1 MQNPPPGQ
9 QTSTGLAPNVAGALS
24 YIWIVGLV
32 MFFLEKTN
40 NFIRFHAMQSVL
52 YGVAG
57 TVVMTILAILNAI
70 IAIIF
75 GVASAAAGGPNI
87 IGTLISLISGII
99 WLVIPLVYLAGLVL
113 GAVKAY
119 QGAMF
124 KFPVIGNLAEKIAG
138 GSSI

>member
-9 QTSTGLAPNVAGALS
+9 QTSSGLAPNVAAALS

-52 YGVAG
+52 YGVVG
-57 TVVMTILAILNAI
+57 TVVLTVLAILNMI
-70 IAIIF
+70 IAIVF
-75 GVASAAAGGPNI
+75 GVASAAAGDPGI
-87 IGTLISLISGII
+87 ISMLIGLISTII
-99 WLVIPLVYLAGLVL
+99 WLIIPLVYLGGLIL

-119 QGAMF
+119 QNV
-124 KFPVIGNLAEKIAG
+124 KLKLPIIGNLAEKIAG